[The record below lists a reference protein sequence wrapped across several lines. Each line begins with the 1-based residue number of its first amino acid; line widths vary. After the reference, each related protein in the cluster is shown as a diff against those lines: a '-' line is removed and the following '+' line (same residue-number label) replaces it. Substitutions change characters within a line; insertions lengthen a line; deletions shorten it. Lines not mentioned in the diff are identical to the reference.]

1 MVNISIVFSVKLL
14 ETCYWVDVDIVFL
27 FLLSVMLHGGGVLGI
42 GSKYAVVADK
52 RWGGGTIPIVAR
64 GRRETKIDWFP
75 TSVVL
80 IKHRCCISY
89 VDLCFED
96 VASVFVASLF
106 SCCIL
111 LTEN

>member
-1 MVNISIVFSVKLL
+1 MVVVFMVLAVSMLQLL
-14 ETCYWVDVDIVFL
+14 TN
-27 FLLSVMLHGGGVLGI
+27 
-42 GSKYAVVADK
+42 

-75 TSVVL
+75 TSVEL

-89 VDLCFED
+89 VHQCFED
-96 VASVFVASLF
+96 VASAFVASLF

>member
-75 TSVVL
+75 ISVVL

-89 VDLCFED
+89 VDLCLED

>member
-1 MVNISIVFSVKLL
+1 MVLAVSMLQLL
-14 ETCYWVDVDIVFL
+14 TN
-27 FLLSVMLHGGGVLGI
+27 
-42 GSKYAVVADK
+42 

-75 TSVVL
+75 TSVEL

-96 VASVFVASLF
+96 VASVFAASLF
-106 SCCIL
+106 SGCIL

>member
-1 MVNISIVFSVKLL
+1 MVNISIVFSEVKLL

-52 RWGGGTIPIVAR
+52 PLGGYGTIPIVAR

-75 TSVVL
+75 TSVEL
-80 IKHRCCISY
+80 IKHRCCISFGIC
-89 VDLCFED
+89 VSKMLHLCLSRHCSL
-96 VASVFVASLF
+96 VASY
-106 SCCIL
+106 
-111 LTEN
+111 

>member
-1 MVNISIVFSVKLL
+1 MVVGVFG
-14 ETCYWVDVDIVFL
+14 T
-27 FLLSVMLHGGGVLGI
+27 

-52 RWGGGTIPIVAR
+52 PLGGYGTIPIVAR

-75 TSVVL
+75 ISVVL

-89 VDLCFED
+89 VHQCFED
-96 VASVFVASLF
+96 VASAFVASLF